1 MMNVWQSHVMKVFL
15 FACITSVIVI
25 VFVWIWIGSGTMPCT
40 KYHLVVLGTIPSK
53 YFWLGRVPIWYEIFL
68 HYGYDSRYIILIGS
82 ATTQNMRKILIC
94 SDTKPHTYY
103 WLDWVPHLEHET
115 ICWIKH
121 HTHYIFWLFSLN
133 WIWLRC
139 PIPNFFN
146 VLISF
151 PYYYYVVVTLNS
163 KFYFLFYFDEF
174 LEGCLDQFY
183 LLLFLD

>member
-53 YFWLGRVPIWYEIFL
+53 YFLLGRVPIWYEIFL

-94 SDTKPHTYY
+94 SDTKLHTYY

-115 ICWIKH
+115 IFVGSS
-121 HTHYIFWLFSLN
+121 T
-133 WIWLRC
+133 
-139 PIPNFFN
+139 
-146 VLISF
+146 
-151 PYYYYVVVTLNS
+151 TLTTY
-163 KFYFLFYFDEF
+163 FDYFLWIEFDLDVQF
-174 LEGCLDQFY
+174 LIFSMY
-183 LLLFLD
+183 